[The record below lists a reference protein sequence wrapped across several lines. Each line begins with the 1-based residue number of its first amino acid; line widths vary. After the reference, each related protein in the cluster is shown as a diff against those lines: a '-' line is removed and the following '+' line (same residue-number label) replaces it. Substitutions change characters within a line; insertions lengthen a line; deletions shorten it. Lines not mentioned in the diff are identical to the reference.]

1 MTEQQDDIFCGAH
14 GCVLKYCCLQD
25 ECINGINK
33 ITKIFFNETDRNEEV
48 ETYKTIN
55 LNSIDKELQY
65 FIGDAVSC
73 DINIEKITDSNLIK
87 IAEKMNTTTDELKE
101 NNTVFNGISY
111 TDGGLSLIK
120 YIQKLTSIAE
130 HIELLKYL
138 KNVFDGIQILHSNG
152 IYHLDLKPDNI
163 VIGEI
168 NNITTCRLIDF
179 GDSFQSEYTKQTGIS
194 KTKQKQL
201 LKNNRSK
208 LSERLTNKDKIGTL
222 EYMSPEMFILSHK
235 TLRQE
240 LGKNNINIEN
250 KNRFIEGQ
258 QSEIDSNYLPIVDDY
273 SSNLKH
279 YINNI
284 LRTNIIETRIDY
296 FNIIEEL
303 KSDIKILTPETVRI
317 KYNKSDIWSLGI
329 ILVFIYSLMEQ
340 NIKEDQEQKESIL
353 NLLKTLILKLLIIN
367 PTKRPD
373 ASESVKLYNE
383 FIEELNGKINTN
395 NIKGGYK
402 SKHNK
407 SKHNKSKHNKSKH
420 NKSKHNKS
428 KNNKTKKTN
437 LYKI

>member
-407 SKHNKSKHNKSKH
+407 SKHNKSK
-420 NKSKHNKS
+420 
-428 KNNKTKKTN
+428 NNKTKKTN

>member
-420 NKSKHNKS
+420 NKSK
-428 KNNKTKKTN
+428 NNKTKKTN